1 MKLCLGY
8 GEDGCYTGWH
18 VDVRILG
25 FLEFVGAVY
34 VFGGLALFLDFT
46 DAVKM
51 QFPKLSCPFSE
62 FLDFVGAA
70 SALVGPPCLQ
80 WYLQEDAPFARLR

>member
-18 VDVRILG
+18 VYVRILA
-25 FLEFVGAVY
+25 FLDFVGAVY

-51 QFPKLSCPFSE
+51 
-62 FLDFVGAA
+62 
-70 SALVGPPCLQ
+70 
-80 WYLQEDAPFARLR
+80 